1 MLVAAAIVVAAALFV
16 VLRDGDSSGSGTTT
30 SNRGTV
36 KAIPAIKIE
45 AGKPVGG
52 PKTLTYTK
60 GERVVFTVVPDSTTE
75 EVHVHGYD
83 IAKETDGTKPVKFSF
98 DAELEG
104 SYEIEAH
111 EMSGAA
117 VLIATL
123 EVRSG

>member
-1 MLVAAAIVVAAALFV
+1 MAAAIVVAAVLFV
-16 VLRDGDSSGSGTTT
+16 VLRDGGSSGSATTT
-30 SNRGTV
+30 NNIETERATQV
-36 KAIPAIKIE
+36 IKIE
-45 AGKPVGG
+45 AGKPAGG
-52 PKTLTYTK
+52 PKTLSYTK
-60 GERVVFTVVPDSTTE
+60 GERVVFTVVPDSTVE

-98 DAELEG
+98 DADLEG

-111 EMSGAA
+111 EMSGAG